1 MQSGM
6 ERVLWNPRVFYQI
19 IIVHHFQNVF
29 CFLIVLETYVNASY
43 LIKISFDKTLLN
55 QQLFKVTACWR

>member
-6 ERVLWNPRVFYQI
+6 ERVLWNPHVFYQI
-19 IIVHHFQNVF
+19 IIFHHFQNVF

-43 LIKISFDKTLLN
+43 LIKTSFDETLLN
-55 QQLFKVTACWR
+55 QQLFKFTACGK